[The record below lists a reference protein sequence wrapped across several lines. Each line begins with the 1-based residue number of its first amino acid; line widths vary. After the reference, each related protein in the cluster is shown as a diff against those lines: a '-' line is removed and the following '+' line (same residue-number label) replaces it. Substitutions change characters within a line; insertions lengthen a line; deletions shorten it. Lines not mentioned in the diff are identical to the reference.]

1 MDIEAIKVLLEAQ
14 DRAFKSAM
22 DIVIEQLTARIQA
35 AEKRTED
42 VVKSLEFTQAEMSDL
57 LNEVK
62 VLRQSDSDNRG
73 TINVLKLQI
82 EELTR
87 RSNYQEDYN
96 RRSNL
101 RFTGIQEHHGET
113 WEETAVTVTKLIE
126 EKLQLPAV
134 KLERA
139 HRTGPVIPTRQRVIV
154 ARFERFGER
163 EAVLRNSR
171 KQKRGQRS
179 AVGGVTVDGTS
190 AGVDGGVT
198 APSGAGGPAASPAG
212 AGGPAASP
220 AGAGGPAAS
229 PASAGGPAAS
239 PAGVEAAVRT
249 SAGTGKGYA
258 VAVSGGRPEGG
269 PFVDPTPGE
278 ASLQRSQRSQRSQHK
293 K

>member
-1 MDIEAIKVLLEAQ
+1 MDIEAIKVFLEAQ

-22 DIVIEQLTARIQA
+22 DIVVEQLTSRIQA

-62 VLRQSDSDNRG
+62 VLRRSDSENQG

-101 RFTGIQEHHGET
+101 RFTGIQEHHCET

-139 HRTGPVIPTRQRVIV
+139 HRTGPVIPTGHRVIV
-154 ARFERFGER
+154 ARFERFGDR

-171 KQKRGQRS
+171 KLK
-179 AVGGVTVDGTS
+179 VGGVAVDGTS

-198 APSGAGGPAASPAG
+198 APSGAGAGGPAVSPAGVGGPTASPAG

-220 AGAGGPAAS
+220 AIAGGPA
-229 PASAGGPAAS
+229 GPAAS
-239 PAGVEAAVRT
+239 AGVEAAART

-278 ASLQRSQRSQRSQHK
+278 ASLQRSQRSQRK

>member
-14 DRAFKSAM
+14 DRDFKSAM

-62 VLRQSDSDNRG
+62 VLRQSDSENQG

-101 RFTGIQEHHGET
+101 RFIGIQEHH
-113 WEETAVTVTKLIE
+113 
-126 EKLQLPAV
+126 
-134 KLERA
+134 
-139 HRTGPVIPTRQRVIV
+139 
-154 ARFERFGER
+154 
-163 EAVLRNSR
+163 
-171 KQKRGQRS
+171 
-179 AVGGVTVDGTS
+179 VGGVAVDGTS

-198 APSGAGGPAASPAG
+198 APSGAGAG
-212 AGGPAASP
+212 DPAASP

-229 PASAGGPAAS
+229 PASAGGPAGPAAS
-239 PAGVEAAVRT
+239 PAGVEAGART

-278 ASLQRSQRSQRSQHK
+278 ASLQRSQRSQRSQRK

>member
-62 VLRQSDSDNRG
+62 VLRQSDSENQG

-139 HRTGPVIPTRQRVIV
+139 HRTGPVIPTRHRVIV

-171 KQKRGQRS
+171 KLK
-179 AVGGVTVDGTS
+179 VGGVTVDGTS
-190 AGVDGGVT
+190 AGVGGGVT

-212 AGGPAASP
+212 AGGPGASPVGAGGPAASP
-220 AGAGGPAAS
+220 AGAGGPAD
-229 PASAGGPAAS
+229 PAAS
-239 PAGVEAAVRT
+239 PAGVEAAART

-269 PFVDPTPGE
+269 PFVDPTPVE
-278 ASLQRSQRSQRSQHK
+278 ASLQQSQRSKRSQRK

>member
-1 MDIEAIKVLLEAQ
+1 MDIEAIKVLLKAQ

-62 VLRQSDSDNRG
+62 VLHQSDSD
-73 TINVLKLQI
+73 TINVLKLQN
-82 EELTR
+82 ELKR

-101 RFTGIQEHHGET
+101 RFTGIQEHHCET
-113 WEETAVTVTKLIE
+113 WEETAVTITKLIE

-139 HRTGPVIPTRQRVIV
+139 HRTGPVIPTRHRVIV
-154 ARFERFGER
+154 ASGGGD
-163 EAVLRNSR
+163 VN
-171 KQKRGQRS
+171 RGQRS
-179 AVGGVTVDGTS
+179 AVGGVAMDGTS

-220 AGAGGPAAS
+220 A
-229 PASAGGPAAS
+229 SAGYPAGPAAS
-239 PAGVEAAVRT
+239 PAGVEAAART
-249 SAGTGKGYA
+249 SAGTGKGYT

-278 ASLQRSQRSQRSQHK
+278 ASLQRSQRSQRSQRK

>member
-62 VLRQSDSDNRG
+62 VLRQSDSENQG

-139 HRTGPVIPTRQRVIV
+139 HRTGPVIPTRHRVIV
-154 ARFERFGER
+154 ASGGGD
-163 EAVLRNSR
+163 VNG
-171 KQKRGQRS
+171 GQRS

-190 AGVDGGVT
+190 AGVGGGVT

-229 PASAGGPAAS
+229 PAGAGGPADPAAS
-239 PAGVEAAVRT
+239 PAGVEAAART

-258 VAVSGGRPEGG
+258 VAVSCGRPEGG

-278 ASLQRSQRSQRSQHK
+278 ASLQQSQRSKRSQRK